1 MKKKRYLMKKKPIT
15 RAFIPPVYI
24 PTFLGA
30 KININAVGQDLLWPS
45 MERIRK

>member
-1 MKKKRYLMKKKPIT
+1 MKKKRYQIKKKKQY

-24 PTFLGA
+24 PTFLGF